1 MMTLIEYQSIDERV
15 FVGMPILQDTGEYE
29 WPGYID
35 GVLIGFYRT
44 YRDADTALGN
54 ILTAGMLITPD
65 VEYAPIGWA

>member
-1 MMTLIEYQSIDERV
+1 MNITEYQSIDARTL
-15 FVGMPILQDTGEYE
+15 VGMPILQDNEEYE

-44 YRDADTALGN
+44 FRDADLALRN
-54 ILTAGMLITPD
+54 IIEAGMLVTPD